1 MYFIKKRH
9 EKLIFFFLFRT
20 IKLVHEAEQ
29 MKKDI
34 DNHSLLI
41 KEQLKFPLAESHK
54 LMAET
59 CPSTQYKAESSTKFE
74 DKMVFDSVL
83 DSELIADEK
92 LPEPLIPSRSN
103 T

>member
-103 T
+103 I